1 MPRHQGCAM
10 SGSAAGLGLL
20 VIMVL
25 GTGCA
30 TSLVFYEESRLAP
43 FSLRVDP
50 KSPDIVSA
58 TVGFKEMITTLVPEK
73 SKLEATSVLTDFE
86 VKYGGAVDP
95 KAGWRWLRAEVTH
108 GVATGDAARVL
119 AGNMVSSMDRSD
131 ALKRAS
137 AIRFLSSRTDDEL
150 EAAAKTLNFET

>member
-1 MPRHQGCAM
+1 MPRHQGGEV
-10 SGSAAGLGLL
+10 SRSAVGLGLFFT
-20 VIMVL
+20 MVL

-30 TSLVFYEESRLAP
+30 TSLVFYEESKLAP
-43 FSLRVDP
+43 LSLRVDP

-86 VKYGGAVDP
+86 VKYGGDVSE

-108 GVATGDAARVL
+108 GVATG
-119 AGNMVSSMDRSD
+119 
-131 ALKRAS
+131 
-137 AIRFLSSRTDDEL
+137 
-150 EAAAKTLNFET
+150 EA